1 MRKSKALG
9 ESGGLLPSERK
20 SEMERNK
27 YLHYCRECAMIKS
40 EEVYNIKNV
49 PDRLKVIF
57 DGVEYY
63 PVAYQ
68 LRFNRDGTVNHTAV
82 LHDLHAN
89 SITHAPLEKV
99 VEREMNVENR
109 T

>member
-1 MRKSKALG
+1 MD
-9 ESGGLLPSERK
+9 
-20 SEMERNK
+20 RNK
-27 YLHYCRECAMIKS
+27 YLHLCRKCAMIKS
-40 EEVYNIKNV
+40 EGVYGVKSNV
-49 PDRLKVIF
+49 PEELRVMF
-57 DGVEYY
+57 SGVEYY
-63 PVAYQ
+63 PDYYE
-68 LRFNRDGTVNHTAV
+68 LKFNSDGTVRHTAV

>member
-1 MRKSKALG
+1 M
-9 ESGGLLPSERK
+9 
-20 SEMERNK
+20 M
-27 YLHYCRECAMIKS
+27 KS

-57 DGVEYY
+57 NAVEYY
-63 PVAYQ
+63 PVAYKM
-68 LRFNRDGTVNHTAV
+68 RFDRDGSVIHTAI

-99 VEREMNVENR
+99 VERNNNAENC